1 MKAKE
6 IMKQVKELN
15 VVEFV
20 KFKKEFYKYV
30 STVAESLAEDNG
42 EKPVKEEVVK
52 TEVVKEE
59 AKSETVK
66 SVEKPAKEEPVK
78 TESKSKGKSKKT
90 KYNNNTNRMAKKCQY
105 KKFFRAVSKTGYE
118 HGDEVKEDKKL
129 LAVGTKDSDK
139 CVAAALVNHRGIATN
154 VIYSPTYKYPMVFA
168 KTSLEELEATK
179 KLIMSQFNEDDDITK
194 IGRNKKWNGK
204 DSNLYYDEI
213 EDGNFCYRMKD
224 HDENIIYGGYIVDL
238 DIAFY
243 KTTEGTAIIDMQYFF
258 MPRWGTFEIR
268 ENYEEIVDNVEKLID
283 RAFSNNDR
291 NDDNKETVTDDNE
304 VVSDDN
310 VQSNDNIQEE
320 KTVEDGQE
328 EVSAEV
334 KRQQR
339 MQRRLERG
347 RKPRVE
353 TKSKFSKP
361 ER

>member
-1 MKAKE
+1 MKAKDL
-6 IMKQVKELN
+6 MKQVKELN

-30 STVAESLAEDNG
+30 NTVAESLAEDNG
-42 EKPVKEEVVK
+42 VKPVKEEVVK
-52 TEVVKEE
+52 T
-59 AKSETVK
+59 
-66 SVEKPAKEEPVK
+66 VEKSAKEEPIK
-78 TESKSKGKSKKT
+78 TESKSKGKKT

-105 KKFFRAVSKTGYE
+105 QKFFRAVNKTGYE
-118 HGDEVKEDKKL
+118 HGDEVKEDKQL
-129 LAVGTKDSDK
+129 LAIGTKDSDK

-224 HDENIIYGGYIVDL
+224 HDENMIYGGYMVDL

-243 KTTEGTAIIDMQYFF
+243 KTTEGTAMIDMQYFF

-268 ENYEEIVDNVEKLID
+268 ENYEEIVDDVEKLID
-283 RAFSNNDR
+283 RAFNNNDG

>member
-15 VVEFV
+15 ITEFV

-30 STVAESLAEDNG
+30 NTVVDSLAEDNG
-42 EKPVKEEVVK
+42 VKPVKEEVVK
-52 TEVVKEE
+52 EDT
-59 AKSETVK
+59 KS
-66 SVEKPAKEEPVK
+66 EPVK
-78 TESKSKGKSKKT
+78 TESKSKSKKT

-105 KKFFRAVSKTGYE
+105 KKFFESVNKTGYE
-118 HGDEVKEDKKL
+118 HGDEVKEDKQL
-129 LAVGTKDSDK
+129 LAIGTKDADK
-139 CVAAALVNHRGIATN
+139 CVAAALINHRGIATN
-154 VIYSPTYKYPMVFA
+154 VIYSPTYKYPMIFA
-168 KTSLEELEATK
+168 KATLEELEATK
-179 KLIMSQFNEDDDITK
+179 KLIMSQFGEDDDITK
-194 IGRNKKWNGK
+194 IGRNKNWNGK

-224 HDENIIYGGYIVDL
+224 HDENMIYGGYIVDL
-238 DIAFY
+238 DVAFY
-243 KTTEGTAIIDMQYFF
+243 KTKEGTAIIDMQYFF

-268 ENYEEIVDNVEKLID
+268 ENYEEVANAVNELID
-283 RAFSNNDR
+283 RAFNN
-291 NDDNKETVTDDNE
+291 NGGDDDKE

-310 VQSNDNIQEE
+310 AQEE

-339 MQRRLERG
+339 MQRRMERG

>member
-15 VVEFV
+15 ITEFV

-30 STVAESLAEDNG
+30 NTVVDSLAEDNG
-42 EKPVKEEVVK
+42 VKPVKEEVVK
-52 TEVVKEE
+52 EDT
-59 AKSETVK
+59 KSEPVK
-66 SVEKPAKEEPVK
+66 TVEKTAKEEPVK
-78 TESKSKGKSKKT
+78 TESKSKSKKT

-105 KKFFRAVSKTGYE
+105 KKFFESVNKTGYE
-118 HGDEVKEDKKL
+118 HGDEVKEDKQL
-129 LAVGTKDSDK
+129 LAIGTKDADK
-139 CVAAALVNHRGIATN
+139 CVAAALINHRGIATN
-154 VIYSPTYKYPMVFA
+154 VIYSPTYKYPMIFA
-168 KTSLEELEATK
+168 KATLEELEATK
-179 KLIMSQFNEDDDITK
+179 KLIMSQFGEDDDITK
-194 IGRNKKWNGK
+194 IGRNKNWNGK

-224 HDENIIYGGYIVDL
+224 HDENMIYGGYIVDL
-238 DIAFY
+238 DVAFY
-243 KTTEGTAIIDMQYFF
+243 KTKEGTAIIDMQYFF

-268 ENYEEIVDNVEKLID
+268 ENYEEVANAVNELID
-283 RAFSNNDR
+283 RAFNN
-291 NDDNKETVTDDNE
+291 NGGDDDKE

-310 VQSNDNIQEE
+310 AQEE

-339 MQRRLERG
+339 MQRRMERG

>member
-15 VVEFV
+15 VVEFI

-52 TEVVKEE
+52 EE

-66 SVEKPAKEEPVK
+66 SVEEPAK

-129 LAVGTKDSDK
+129 LAIGTKDSDK

-213 EDGNFCYRMKD
+213 ENGNFCYRMKD
-224 HDENIIYGGYIVDL
+224 HDENMIYGGYMVDL

-268 ENYEEIVDNVEKLID
+268 ENYEEIVNDVEKLID
-283 RAFSNNDR
+283 RAFNDNDG
-291 NDDNKETVTDDNE
+291 NDDNKEIVTDDNNE
-304 VVSDDN
+304 EVSDDN
-310 VQSNDNIQEE
+310 TQSDDNAQEE

-347 RKPRVE
+347 RKTRVE

>member
-1 MKAKE
+1 MKSKE
-6 IMKQVKELN
+6 LMKQVKELN
-15 VVEFV
+15 IVEFV

-30 STVAESLAEDNG
+30 NTITESLAEDNG
-42 EKPVKEEVVK
+42 AKSVKEEVVK

-59 AKSETVK
+59 TKSETVK
-66 SVEKPAKEEPVK
+66 SIEKPAKEESVK
-78 TESKSKGKSKKT
+78 TVEKSKSKSKKT
-90 KYNNNTNRMAKKCQY
+90 NYNNNTNRMAKKCQY
-105 KKFFRAVSKTGYE
+105 KKFFGSVNKTGYE
-118 HGDEVKEDKKL
+118 HGDEVKEDKQL
-129 LAVGTKDSDK
+129 LAINTKDSDK
-139 CVAAALVNHRGIATN
+139 CVAAALINHRGVATN
-154 VIYSPTYKYPMVFA
+154 VIYSPTYKYPMIFA
-168 KTSLEELEATK
+168 KATLEELESTK

-194 IGRNKKWNGK
+194 IGRNKNWNGK

-224 HDENIIYGGYIVDL
+224 HDENMIYGGYIVDL

-243 KTTEGTAIIDMQYFF
+243 KTKEGTAIIDMQYFF

-268 ENYEEIVDNVEKLID
+268 ENYEEVTNAVDKLID
-283 RAFSNNDR
+283 RAFNN
-291 NDDNKETVTDDNE
+291 NGGSDDNKE

-310 VQSNDNIQEE
+310 TQEE

-339 MQRRLERG
+339 MQRRMERG

>member
-1 MKAKE
+1 M
-6 IMKQVKELN
+6 
-15 VVEFV
+15 EFV

-30 STVAESLAEDNG
+30 NTVAESLAEDNG
-42 EKPVKEEVVK
+42 AKPVKEEVVK
-52 TEVVKEE
+52 T
-59 AKSETVK
+59 
-66 SVEKPAKEEPVK
+66 VEKPAKEELVK
-78 TESKSKGKSKKT
+78 TESKSKSKKT

-105 KKFFRAVSKTGYE
+105 KKFFRTVSKTGYE
-118 HGDEVKEDKKL
+118 HGDEVKEDKQL
-129 LAVGTKDSDK
+129 LAIGTKDSDK
-139 CVAAALVNHRGIATN
+139 CVAVALVNHRGIATN

-268 ENYEEIVDNVEKLID
+268 ENYEKIVDNVEKLID
-283 RAFSNNDR
+283 RAFSNNDG
-291 NDDNKETVTDDNE
+291 NDDNKEAVTDDNE

>member
-1 MKAKE
+1 MKAKDL
-6 IMKQVKELN
+6 MKQVKELN
-15 VVEFV
+15 VMEFV

-30 STVAESLAEDNG
+30 NTVAESLAEDNDT
-42 EKPVKEEVVK
+42 KA
-52 TEVVKEE
+52 VKEE

-78 TESKSKGKSKKT
+78 TKSKGKGKKT
-90 KYNNNTNRMAKKCQY
+90 KYNNNTDRMAKKCQY
-105 KKFFRAVSKTGYE
+105 RKFFEAVSKTGYE

-129 LAVGTKDSDK
+129 LAIGTKDSDK

-168 KTSLEELEATK
+168 KTSLEELEAIK

-224 HDENIIYGGYIVDL
+224 HDENMIYGGYMVDL

-268 ENYEEIVDNVEKLID
+268 ENYEEVVGDVEKLID
-283 RAFSNNDR
+283 RAFSNNDG
-291 NDDNKETVTDDNE
+291 NDDNNEVVTDDNNEE
-304 VVSDDN
+304 VSNDNTQSDDN
-310 VQSNDNIQEE
+310 TQEE
-320 KTVEDGQE
+320 KTVEDGQK
-328 EVSAEV
+328 EVSAEI

-339 MQRRLERG
+339 MQRHLEKG

-353 TKSKFSKP
+353 TKPKFSKP
-361 ER
+361 KR